1 MLATWDDHDFGWD
14 NVGGDYPCRAGSQ
27 AEFAAH
33 FTVPEWEPLH
43 PAGGQAGVHNS
54 RQFSRPGGGPGLQ
67 VRSSSQ

>member
-43 PAGGQAGVHNS
+43 PAGGQAGPDHPTIMNHCKGEV
-54 RQFSRPGGGPGLQ
+54 GG
-67 VRSSSQ
+67 V